1 MTCFTH
7 FPHLPQFYLN
17 YILLDV
23 ETSDVSTSVLKQMIF
38 GLFLT
43 VQVQKLYVFSMKTIK
58 R

>member
-7 FPHLPQFYLN
+7 FPHLPQCYLN

>member
-7 FPHLPQFYLN
+7 FPHLPQCYLN

-43 VQVQKLYVFSMKTIK
+43 VQVQKLYIFSMKTI
-58 R
+58 